1 MDIPEWQSDTN
12 PAVWKAMRF
21 STIAICVLGILGNV
35 SSVLVLG
42 RHLRDISGSRL
53 LLALGIADLGV
64 VTAIT
69 ARILAFVAYGYS
81 RLTRVLEWWFLYCY
95 YCSIY
100 ITILLSVDRYMQSA
114 KSMLLLRINYRKIL
128 KIVISAVFAAM
139 LVITLPHL
147 LGNFIK
153 YHFKNHLI
161 KFNDCFVTG
170 TCQVWE
176 NEEEYDYFYEY
187 NCESF
192 NWIKSKSAPE
202 KYRDVI
208 LNACRSL
215 KSINFTINCRQG
227 YSVPAPKFV
236 PAMVIVV
243 QWGYIWACDHT
254 ADFMRHDP
262 DFVKSLYLGVDL
274 PLRYVIPCITLV
286 IVNVRLVLAVRRAH
300 IQHAEITGTARVSLL
315 KLPILKT
322 VAAIVVVFLVCH
334 TGGSAIF
341 IMDIVRMFQSG
352 SVSGNYLHGDV
363 NTLLGDTTHTNG
375 LVFQHLGFLLA
386 ALNSSVNA
394 LIYAMFLPTF
404 RNHWR
409 EMFWLKSKPKS
420 HKPPKAAVAPWE
432 ELQDED
438 ANNSREVVQTC
449 MFNPSIPTMTTV
461 SKGLYV

>member
-1 MDIPEWQSDTN
+1 MDIPEWQFDTN
-12 PAVWKAMRF
+12 PAVWKALRF

-35 SSVLVLG
+35 SSVIVLG
-42 RHLRDISGSRL
+42 RHLWDISGSRL

-64 VTAIT
+64 VTSIT

-81 RLTRVLEWWFLYCY
+81 RLTKVLEWWFLYCY

-100 ITILLSVDRYMQSA
+100 ITIHLSVDRYMQSA
-114 KSMLLLRINYRKIL
+114 KSMLLLRINYKRIL
-128 KIVISAVFAAM
+128 KIGISAVFAAM
-139 LVITLPHL
+139 LVVTLPHL

-161 KFNDCFVTG
+161 RFMYCFDNT
-170 TCQVWE
+170 TCQMWE
-176 NEEEYDYFYEY
+176 KEEEQDYFYEY
-187 NCESF
+187 HCDTDY
-192 NWIKSKSAPE
+192 WIKSDSAPE

-208 LNACRSL
+208 LGACRSL
-215 KSINFTINCRQG
+215 KSTNSTINCRQG

-236 PAMVIVV
+236 PAMVISVG
-243 QWGYIWACDHT
+243 QTLIFACDHL

-262 DFVKSLYLGVDL
+262 HFVKSIYLGVDL

-286 IVNVRLVLAVRRAH
+286 IVNIRLVLAVRRAH
-300 IQHAEITGTARVSLL
+300 IQHAEITGAARVSLV

-322 VAAIVVVFLVCH
+322 VAAIVLVFLICH

-341 IMDIVRMFQSG
+341 IMDIVRTFQSG
-352 SVSGNYLHGDV
+352 SIGNPYMNGEV
-363 NTLLGDTTHTNG
+363 NTLLDDTSHTNG
-375 LVFQHLGFLLA
+375 LVFQHLGFLVA
-386 ALNSSVNA
+386 TVNSSVNV
-394 LIYAMFLPTF
+394 LIYAVFLPTV

-420 HKPPKAAVAPWE
+420 QKLPKAALAPWK